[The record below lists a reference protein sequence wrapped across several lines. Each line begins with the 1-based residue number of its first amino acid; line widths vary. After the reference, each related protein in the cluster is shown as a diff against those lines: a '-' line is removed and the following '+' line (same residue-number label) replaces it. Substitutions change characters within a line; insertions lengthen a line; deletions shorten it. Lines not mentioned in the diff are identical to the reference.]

1 MSGVFVGSVGETISF
16 TGTIDFTGFDVVE
29 LELERPNGS
38 TFTMTATPDATDGKI
53 LTATTATNQFT
64 THGSYHVWGHGKM
77 NDGTA
82 NRRTGI
88 GTLEVYR
95 IGEGVTP

>member
-16 TGTIDFTGFDVVE
+16 TGTIDFTSFDVVE

-38 TFTMTATPDATDGKI
+38 TFTMTATPDVTDGKI
-53 LTATTATNQFT
+53 LTAMTAVNQFT
-64 THGSYHVWGHGKM
+64 THGTYLVWARGRM
-77 NDGTA
+77 NNGTA

-88 GTLEVYR
+88 GELEVYR
-95 IGEGVTP
+95 IAEGVTP